1 MKKIIALLSLLAIVM
16 LGSCSSVGS
25 KAEDVAKKVEA
36 GQELSEEDFMV
47 IVDYLNMALDD
58 AEKTHKELGQLSAT
72 NRDQYKEAAKEL
84 QEKYPHLGVLGKA
97 LVNDPA
103 AKNLSDA
110 DKEKAMSVLRRMA
123 TLPSILLWNKTV

>member
-16 LGSCSSVGS
+16 LGSCSSTMG
-25 KAEDVAKKVEA
+25 KADDVARKVET

-58 AEKTHKELGQLSAT
+58 AEKTHQELGQLTAA
-72 NRDQYKEAAKEL
+72 NRQQYKEAAKEL
-84 QEKYPHLGVLGKA
+84 YGKYPHLGVLGKA
-97 LVNDPA
+97 LFTNPE

-110 DKEKAMSVLRRMA
+110 DKEKAMAVLKRMA
-123 TLPSILLWNKTV
+123 TLPSILLWNQTI